1 MAACQLI
8 LCRRMLETVEG
19 WLDEAAAIAL
29 AGLLPRPAAG
39 CARGGTGATG
49 GDLPLPEAWKPT
61 TEELDQ
67 ILLHHRHW
75 EETASHLEAAGSS
88 HQGRANLC
96 NADLSRAKLN
106 KANLRRAKLN
116 KANLSEA
123 ELNEA
128 DLSRAEL
135 NEAKLYAAKLNKADL
150 TEAELNEADLRQAEL
165 NEAMMLLA
173 ELNAANLF
181 HAKLNK
187 ANLSLAKLNKA
198 NLQWAELSQA
208 VIQYSS
214 LDGAQL
220 AYADLTHAIY
230 SPNSAPP
237 NSFVAGIQGLETV
250 IFPPGEE
257 VGLIQFRELLQ
268 KAGLRDLERET
279 TFAIEHGKTAH
290 ALDAWR
296 GQPLKAAEGIFR
308 TVVFDWTTA
317 YGLRPAQALL
327 LIVALW
333 VLLIPVYWW
342 PIWRRPEAASG
353 SSSIFQ
359 IYPKDRID
367 LRFTSGSG
375 SSASAVGSPACNR
388 AALPWRQP
396 VGCAPSQ
403 GPSRS

>member
-1 MAACQLI
+1 
-8 LCRRMLETVEG
+8 MLETVEG

-135 NEAKLYAAKLNKADL
+135 NKAKLYAAKLNKADL